1 MQIFS
6 RMDGWIW
13 GVYFFQP
20 RSVFQIYQIWIN
32 WSNQSDDCI
41 WQQVHWQLKACI
53 STEHTIIWNSPMFY
67 LSHIW
72 DQSENISLPPQICTK
87 AVVTKL
93 QVLHQ
98 TMNFSLQLDSM
109 NQESSVSYLET
120 WVPAH
125 HRLMSTSPFFHYG
138 SFFCLC
144 FFVDKFSRNRFISE
158 HFHDT
163 FLQHALFV
171 MALRLKV
178 CQSHCPIKRLE

>member
-20 RSVFQIYQIWIN
+20 CSIFQIYQIWIN

-72 DQSENISLPPQICTK
+72 DQSENISLPLQICTK

-98 TMNFSLQLDSM
+98 TMNFSLYLDSM
-109 NQESSVSYLET
+109 NQESSVSCLET
-120 WVPAH
+120 RVPAWC
-125 HRLMSTSPFFHYG
+125 RLHPFFTTVPFSVFVFLWTNFPASG
-138 SFFCLC
+138 SYLNIFMMPFCSMLC
-144 FFVDKFSRNRFISE
+144 LWWPLGWKVVKAIV
-158 HFHDT
+158 
-163 FLQHALFV
+163 L
-171 MALRLKV
+171 LKG
-178 CQSHCPIKRLE
+178 